1 MMCSISKGQ
10 ALYPRYP
17 GLIYVILRA
26 TFKSNF
32 AAQLQAWM
40 LLIPLPL
47 CYTCPNMSTLET
59 SASPFRQTPD
69 ANTTPPPI
77 ALSCILGML
86 CTLVAVVFARLA
98 YGLVIPAMRED
109 LNLNYS
115 QAANLGTVTATAY
128 LFLLLY
134 AGIFAGRYG

>member
-1 MMCSISKGQ
+1 MCSISKGQ

-109 LNLNYS
+109 LNL
-115 QAANLGTVTATAY
+115 QAEFTQ
-128 LFLLLY
+128 
-134 AGIFAGRYG
+134 AGRTWTEADENGDAVARGNGTGV